1 MGSLGVQTHSSKY
14 KAIEKCPH
22 CGGRDYLKSSGLCE
36 QCHQTYRTAKAIK
49 NRKEKTNA
57 I

>member
-1 MGSLGVQTHSSKY
+1 MGSPGVQTHSSKY